1 MHRFAL
7 ISTASLLVLA
17 ALLGSRPATAC
28 SFAPGH
34 SAPPRTVS
42 AAERLAKAA
51 LVVAGEV
58 MSRVDDRDTNTSRIS
73 FRVAEHLKGASP
85 DVVQMHGALY
95 AVCMGPVRLFNPGEW
110 WVLYAARDDRRGGYV
125 ITGRE
130 AYCARGD
137 TVADADN
144 GTCRRVLAS
153 AMKAGRLNLA
163 AGSRVVLGPDRD
175 VLKPVSAE
183 LAAGS
188 TFQGAA
194 LPARSVVVPSGDY
207 VSLPKPLTLGP
218 IQLSGH
224 VRFGNLHDYSNP
236 SKLYFA
242 EPDDMHALP
251 GKVRVY
257 GAEVSKVYFPT
268 FGPGPLRVELA
279 RPQHMQGYYMTDY
292 AEVDAR
298 GKVESFRAA
307 GKQVVDGVKIN
318 KCDNVQLE
326 DGKAAPY
333 VPFYNPCVARGK

>member
-1 MHRFAL
+1 MHRFIL
-7 ISTASLLVLA
+7 MSTASLFALA
-17 ALLGSRPATAC
+17 TLLGSRPAAAC
-28 SFAPGH
+28 KFIPSH
-34 SAPPRTVS
+34 SAPTREVS
-42 AAERLAKAA
+42 AAERLAKAS

-58 MSRVDDRDTNTSRIS
+58 IGRVDDRDTTTSRIS

-85 DVVQMHGALY
+85 DIVQMHSAMY
-95 AVCMGPVRLFNPGEW
+95 VVCAGPVRLFNRGEW
-110 WVLYAARDDRRGGYV
+110 WTLYAVHDDQRGGYV

-130 AYCARGD
+130 TYCAQGD
-137 TVADADN
+137 AVVDADN
-144 GTCRRVLAS
+144 GTCRRVLSRATTS
-153 AMKAGRLNLA
+153 GRLNLA

-188 TFQGAA
+188 TFQGVA
-194 LPARSVVVPSGDY
+194 LPAHSVVVPSGDY

-236 SKLYFA
+236 SKTYFA
-242 EPDDMHALP
+242 EPDDTHAPP

-257 GAEVSKVYFPT
+257 GAEVSTVYFPT

-292 AEVDAR
+292 VEVDAH

-307 GKQVVDGVKIN
+307 GKQVVDGVKVN

-326 DGKAAPY
+326 DGNAAQY
-333 VPFYNPCVARGK
+333 VPFYNPCTAR